1 MRNESLS
8 SRVFDV
14 FNIFLMIAIFLVM
27 FYPFLYILNYSLSD
41 ALRVKAEI
49 SLLPWGFSLASYR
62 AFFLNP
68 DVLQGLFISVARSI
82 VGTFATMFVICIG
95 AYAIS
100 KDKVPGIKLTRK
112 FIIFTLY
119 FGGGLIPFYLVLKS
133 LGLIGT
139 FWLYIIPN
147 LVNVFAL
154 ILIRAFIDTL
164 PPDLEES
171 ATIDGA
177 NEFQVFW
184 KVLFPICLPVVA
196 VMAVF
201 TFLGQW
207 NAIYDTILFN
217 YMNRD
222 LYTLQFYL
230 YMFLT
235 TSSAVALEQ
244 AKEYGQAVTA
254 TSYQTN
260 VMAVTVITILPILVV
275 YPFAQRYIRQGLLVG
290 AIKA

>member
-1 MRNESLS
+1 MRNASLA
-8 SRVFDV
+8 SRLFDIGNV
-14 FNIFLMIAIFLVM
+14 LFMAVIFLIM

-41 ALRVKAEI
+41 ALQVRARI
-49 SLLPWGFSLASYR
+49 SLLPWGFSLASYQS
-62 AFFLNP
+62 FFANP
-68 DVLQGLFISVARSI
+68 DVLQGLYVSTARSV
-82 VGTFATMFVICIG
+82 VGTAATMFIICMG

-100 KDKVPGIKLTRK
+100 KDKAPGVRLTRK
-112 FIIFTLY
+112 FIVFTLY
-119 FGGGLIPFYLVLKS
+119 FGGGLIPFYLVLKA

-139 FWLYIIPN
+139 FWVYIVPN

-184 KVLFPICLPVVA
+184 RVIFPVCLPVVA

-207 NAIYDTILFN
+207 NAVYDTVLFN

-254 TSYQTN
+254 TNYQTN
-260 VMAVTVITILPILVV
+260 VMAVTVITIAPILVV
-275 YPFAQRYIRQGLLVG
+275 YPFAQRFIRQGLLVG
-290 AIKA
+290 AVKA